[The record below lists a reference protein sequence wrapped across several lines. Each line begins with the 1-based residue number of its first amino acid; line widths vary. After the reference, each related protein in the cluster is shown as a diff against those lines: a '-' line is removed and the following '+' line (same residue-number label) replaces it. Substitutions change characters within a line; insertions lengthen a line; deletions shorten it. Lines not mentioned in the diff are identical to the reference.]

1 MNIDSVNEDQ
11 LKEMCRLVRKDVLLA
26 CERTFTGHVGSAFS
40 LVEILVAL
48 YNCVIHGMP
57 KDENRDR
64 VILSK
69 GHAAAAL
76 YAVLYRTGRMSK
88 ERYETFAQDG
98 TTLGH
103 HPHYEPQIGL
113 EANTGSLGNGLSV
126 AAGMAFAV
134 RSKQNPYRI
143 FTIVS
148 DGETNE
154 GSLWEAA
161 AFAGHHKL
169 SLLNVVVD
177 ANEMQAMGFTKDII
191 DQSLLAE
198 KWRAFGWQAQEVDGH
213 NLKSLIRAF
222 NDMGNSEKPSVVI
235 ANTVKGKG
243 VGFMERNLLW
253 HYRQPRKD
261 ECENAMQEIDNA

>member
-1 MNIDSVNEDQ
+1 MNIDSVRENQ
-11 LKEMCRLVRKDVLLA
+11 LKKMCRLVRKDVLLA
-26 CERTFTGHVGSAFS
+26 CEKTFTGHVGSAFS

-48 YNCVIHGMP
+48 YNCVIRGMP
-57 KDENRDR
+57 DEENRDR

-76 YAVLYRTGRMSK
+76 YSVLYRTGRMSK
-88 ERYETFAQDG
+88 ERYESFAQEG

-103 HPHYEPQIGL
+103 HPHYEPRIGL
-113 EANTGSLGNGLSV
+113 EANTGSLGNGLSI

-134 RSKQNPYRI
+134 RSRQNPYRV
-143 FTIVS
+143 FAIVS

-161 AFAGHHKL
+161 AFAGHHRL

-177 ANEMQAMGFTKDII
+177 ANEMQALGFTKDII
-191 DQSLLAE
+191 DQARLAE
-198 KWRAFGWQAQEVDGH
+198 KWRAFGWHAQEVDGH
-213 NLKSLIRAF
+213 DIQSLMRAF
-222 NDMGNSEKPSVVI
+222 NAAENSKMPSVIV

-261 ECENAMQEIDNA
+261 ECENAIQEIDNA